1 MVDEYVKDEYG
12 NPMPTYPNEDLTEDE
27 FYEKRTEAM
36 EFIDYNTIR
45 ATPYMG
51 ATAPIVLDYNPET
64 EGYYDMVSGD
74 EYNIDE
80 VDFKIEDKY
89 KEFVEYYY

>member
-1 MVDEYVKDEYG
+1 MVKQNLRDKMCENEFENSIVYDCPSFDNSIIGIDVNGKTIYAYPLMVDEYVKDEYG

-45 ATPYMG
+45 ATPYMR
-51 ATAPIVLDYNPET
+51 
-64 EGYYDMVSGD
+64 
-74 EYNIDE
+74 
-80 VDFKIEDKY
+80 
-89 KEFVEYYY
+89 

>member
-1 MVDEYVKDEYG
+1 
-12 NPMPTYPNEDLTEDE
+12 
-27 FYEKRTEAM
+27 M

-45 ATPYMG
+45 